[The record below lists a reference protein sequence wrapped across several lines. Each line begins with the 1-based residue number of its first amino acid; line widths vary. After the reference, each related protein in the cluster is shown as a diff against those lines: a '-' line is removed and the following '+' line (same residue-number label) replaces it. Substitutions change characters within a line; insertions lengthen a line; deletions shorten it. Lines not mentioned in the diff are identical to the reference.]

1 MVTGYCPGEG
11 LNQTK
16 EGKPGMTTP
25 NRKER
30 SDKKV
35 RIFPYLAQET
45 YRKLNRL
52 SKACDISPHELAG
65 EMVEALVNNPSFINW
80 IQDKHR
86 VDASD
91 PLRVV
96 PLVQNGRISY

>member
-1 MVTGYCPGEG
+1 
-11 LNQTK
+11 
-16 EGKPGMTTP
+16 MTTP

-35 RIFPYLAQET
+35 RIFPYLTQET

-52 SKACDISPHELAG
+52 AKACDISPHELAA
-65 EMVEALVNNPSFINW
+65 EMVEALVANPSFINW

-96 PLVQNGRISY
+96 PLVHNGKVSY